1 MASNFSL
8 PYRDDEVLVDKDGIP
23 HFTGVRPELMKEYKR
38 RVTFAYSMLEGEGDT
53 ETKEAKDLERK
64 QRRFAKRLMD
74 GLHGEA
80 WQCCQG
86 LLSELPKLQEVEGY
100 KHVLA
105 CLSQIEKVNVIQ
117 KTEPFDRFFERGFRK
132 KGQALDAYLRQRRQD
147 WRDLQELDDQTRMSN
162 DLLSYFILKQCN
174 LSREDRRQILLSSQS
189 KYDLDEIEKAMRIS
203 FYDIHEKEKTSK
215 AWESRPSKGYGKH
228 RRGFANYTEQ
238 PDEFVQ
244 DEPAAP
250 ELEEFEEFGEQPAEE
265 DMAYEI
271 GEREGEAVSDAGA
284 SDDDEIY
291 DAYAA
296 MDKQRRSY
304 KDSRQRLKDLQKS
317 RGFFR
322 GELTFEERKAAVARE
337 KERSRCSACGR
348 IGHWAG
354 DSACNK
360 TSKGGPKK
368 HSEKGKG
375 KGKGKKAGKAFLVSE
390 EPMFFT
396 LDDQLDL
403 DGSAYMVGHDVEE
416 GENDMKQDSGFTELD
431 FKRKVAHSPDESE
444 AGWSYVT
451 ETPEVPLPG
460 TGASA
465 SLEVPPNFKKD
476 VRQMPL
482 VIEEKASV
490 TVTKVRSLRG
500 VRPAL
505 EKLNLRELQHE
516 CDVWGVKVS
525 GNKEEVYQRLSH
537 FFKGEPVK
545 KKGCS
550 RQCVMLEEEASSSSD
565 AITTAAETLF
575 AHTAEAPKGSGLGGA
590 LPVDGGTCPRDRC
603 YPKSARGHHPKASP
617 EPKKKEKP
625 TRGYGYMT
633 SEEFEEEDNGQTSE
647 DFRFHTDKDG
657 KPFRGYVFREQV
669 VIEETGES
677 GSSGP
682 TMVSKK
688 KEFEFEAPLP
698 EASRRDDPYPIKHGQ
713 VLPGV
718 PCKKCGGDLVV
729 RENRYNLSLFF
740 GCSRFGRTE
749 CKYTLPYAEGL
760 ELARASPA
768 RRP

>member
-1 MASNFSL
+1 MRICGS
-8 PYRDDEVLVDKDGIP
+8 DG
-23 HFTGVRPELMKEYKR
+23 
-38 RVTFAYSMLEGEGDT
+38 
-53 ETKEAKDLERK
+53 
-64 QRRFAKRLMD
+64 
-74 GLHGEA
+74 
-80 WQCCQG
+80 
-86 LLSELPKLQEVEGY
+86 
-100 KHVLA
+100 
-105 CLSQIEKVNVIQ
+105 
-117 KTEPFDRFFERGFRK
+117 KT
-132 KGQALDAYLRQRRQD
+132 
-147 WRDLQELDDQTRMSN
+147 DLQELDDQTRMSN

-250 ELEEFEEFGEQPAEE
+250 ELEEFEEFGEQPEEE

-271 GEREGEAVSDAGA
+271 GEGEGEAVSDAGA

-337 KERSRCSACGR
+337 KQRSRCSACGR

-465 SLEVPPNFKKD
+465 SLEIPPNFKKD

-482 VIEEKASV
+482 IIEEKASV

-657 KPFRGYVFREQV
+657 KPFRGHLFREQV
-669 VIEETGES
+669 VMEETGES

>member
-1 MASNFSL
+1 
-8 PYRDDEVLVDKDGIP
+8 
-23 HFTGVRPELMKEYKR
+23 
-38 RVTFAYSMLEGEGDT
+38 
-53 ETKEAKDLERK
+53 
-64 QRRFAKRLMD
+64 
-74 GLHGEA
+74 
-80 WQCCQG
+80 
-86 LLSELPKLQEVEGY
+86 GY

-105 CLSQIEKVNVIQ
+105 CLSQIEKINVIQ
-117 KTEPFDRFFERGFRK
+117 KTEQFDRFFERGFRK

-215 AWESRPSKGYGKH
+215 
-228 RRGFANYTEQ
+228 
-238 PDEFVQ
+238 

-271 GEREGEAVSDAGA
+271 GEGEGEAVSDAGA

-465 SLEVPPNFKKD
+465 SLEMPPSFKKD

-505 EKLNLRELQHE
+505 EKLNLRELQH
-516 CDVWGVKVS
+516 
-525 GNKEEVYQRLSH
+525 
-537 FFKGEPVK
+537 
-545 KKGCS
+545 
-550 RQCVMLEEEASSSSD
+550 
-565 AITTAAETLF
+565 
-575 AHTAEAPKGSGLGGA
+575 
-590 LPVDGGTCPRDRC
+590 
-603 YPKSARGHHPKASP
+603 ASP

-657 KPFRGYVFREQV
+657 KPFRGHLFREQV
-669 VIEETGES
+669 VIEKTGES